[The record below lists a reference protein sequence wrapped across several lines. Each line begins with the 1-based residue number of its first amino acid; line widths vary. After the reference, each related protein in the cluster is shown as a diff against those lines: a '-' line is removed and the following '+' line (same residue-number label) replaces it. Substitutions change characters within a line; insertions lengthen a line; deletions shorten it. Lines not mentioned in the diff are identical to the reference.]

1 MLGRDKVVHLTPSE
15 WGIARAH
22 ASTPLLLLDL
32 LIETSLDVVYVYDR
46 LEGRYVYVSGRC
58 KEVLGYQPDE
68 IMRLSSDD
76 VEQLIHPDDRAR
88 AHAHYARQ
96 ATLREDEITEATYR
110 IGRTNG
116 EYRLLQCRQKL
127 LSRDQSGA
135 PRRILGIA
143 ADITEQ
149 KSRES
154 ELHSLKSAILD
165 IREEER
171 QRIAQE
177 MHDTAVQHLVGAAL
191 ILHKIGIDDT
201 QNGGTLSGSLDTVRR
216 SLSRALNAILEPLK
230 P

>member
-1 MLGRDKVVHLTPSE
+1 MGSDKVVRLAPSE
-15 WGIARAH
+15 SGIARSH
-22 ASTPLLLLDL
+22 SNTPLLLLDL
-32 LIETSLDVVYVYDR
+32 LSETSLDVVYVYDR
-46 LEGRYVYVSGRC
+46 LEGRYICVSGRC
-58 KEVLGYQPDE
+58 EEVLGYQPDE

-76 VEQLIHPDDRAR
+76 VEPLIHPDDRVR
-88 AHAHYARQ
+88 AHVHYARQ
-96 ATLREDEITEATYR
+96 ANLREDEVTEATYR
-110 IGRTNG
+110 IGRANG
-116 EYRLLQCRQKL
+116 EYRLLHCRQKL

-154 ELHSLKSAILD
+154 ELHSLKSELLA

-191 ILHKIGIDDT
+191 ILHKIGMDDT
-201 QNGGTLSGSLDTVRR
+201 QSGGALSGPLGTVRR
-216 SLSRALNAILEPLK
+216 S
-230 P
+230 